1 MDVREKVNDLLKD
14 PEALKALQE
23 SSKRYVELYADPQKV
38 TVNVWNR
45 RGSLER
51 FMIYPTKKFFPMSCH
66 FPFYLTLGE
75 LQKIDSDGKGEV
87 YGRTEDGPFC
97 ELRVEHFRVR
107 QVRVLPR
114 DRQDEIKRILY
125 EE

>member
-1 MDVREKVNDLLKD
+1 MDVREKVTHSEDVLD
-14 PEALKALQE
+14 ALQE
-23 SSKRYVELYADPQKV
+23 SAERYVQLYADSRKV
-38 TVNVWNR
+38 GVNVRNR
-45 RGSLER
+45 LGTLER
-51 FMIYPTKKFFPMSCH
+51 FAIYPTKKYFPMSWR

-75 LQKIDSDGKGEV
+75 LQKIDSDGKGKV

-97 ELRVEHFRVR
+97 ELRVEHFRIY
-107 QVRVLPR
+107 QIRVLPR